1 MQLLTKWD
9 RNKPVLFLSLEQ
21 LVVLYYKTVRLVA
34 LNFSHYNWFGVFPH
48 YLSCYQNLKPIIQ
61 LIGKIMIFNVCF
73 FKSWFFFHFLGAP
86 FVSLSLGRSDFSFSV
101 VCWGLSLVSRWHFC
115 MFFIRCNR
123 RGELCNFCK

>member
-9 RNKPVLFLSLEQ
+9 RNKPVLFISLEQ
-21 LVVLYYKTVRLVA
+21 LVVYTIKQWDWLLSIS
-34 LNFSHYNWFGVFPH
+34 LHYNWFGVFPH
-48 YLSCYQNLKPIIQ
+48 YLSCYQNLKPTIQ

-86 FVSLSLGRSDFSFSV
+86 FVSLSLGRSYFSFSV
-101 VCWGLSLVSRWHFC
+101 VCWGLSVVSPWNFC

-123 RGELCNFCK
+123 RGKLYNFCK